1 MDDETRQA
9 FQQAAH
15 AFNDTAQAFENT
27 AEAFLNITGAFPA
40 REDETPR
47 TPNPMATPGRGF
59 VGC

>member
-40 REDETPR
+40 REDETPQD
-47 TPNPMATPGRGF
+47 TEPMATPGRGF